1 MIILIYPRILW
12 FLVINHL
19 FTFKNTVSTGQN
31 KKWLPLYW
39 SFHLLVQEYDCL
51 ICEFFLSLIHSPI
64 MWPSVTRPS
73 CRAYVFHGRR
83 PPKFLVTRGHKILW
97 DTGVPYSWPEAAIA
111 RYSKSHIPPK
121 TGVMVRLF
129 TNLLLLLYVASVSLA
144 SELTCWGTFT
154 PAISLILAHFPI
166 IIATTYS
173 FGTFLA
179 VFTFSYLLLQ
189 VCINLHLLSPR
200 FYPTLL

>member
-83 PPKFLVTRGHKILW
+83 PPKFLVTGGHKILW
-97 DTGVPYSWPEAAIA
+97 DTGDPYSWPEAAMVACGRSPQGIL
-111 RYSKSHIPPK
+111 SHISRRRPGWWSDHSPIFLIWVELIIGGCVNFAQIFDFSTSLPP
-121 TGVMVRLF
+121 
-129 TNLLLLLYVASVSLA
+129 
-144 SELTCWGTFT
+144 
-154 PAISLILAHFPI
+154 
-166 IIATTYS
+166 
-173 FGTFLA
+173 
-179 VFTFSYLLLQ
+179 
-189 VCINLHLLSPR
+189 
-200 FYPTLL
+200 

>member
-73 CRAYVFHGRR
+73 CRAYVFHGQR
-83 PPKFLVTRGHKILW
+83 PPKFLVTGGHKILW
-97 DTGVPYSWPEAAIA
+97 DTGDPYSWPEAAIA

-121 TGVMVRLF
+121 TGVMVRPF
-129 TNLLLLLYVASVSLA
+129 TNLSYLSRTNYIGLSAQLSSLA
-144 SELTCWGTFT
+144 TVRQSQNLEAHCFQWLT
-154 PAISLILAHFPI
+154 
-166 IIATTYS
+166 
-173 FGTFLA
+173 
-179 VFTFSYLLLQ
+179 
-189 VCINLHLLSPR
+189 R
-200 FYPTLL
+200 